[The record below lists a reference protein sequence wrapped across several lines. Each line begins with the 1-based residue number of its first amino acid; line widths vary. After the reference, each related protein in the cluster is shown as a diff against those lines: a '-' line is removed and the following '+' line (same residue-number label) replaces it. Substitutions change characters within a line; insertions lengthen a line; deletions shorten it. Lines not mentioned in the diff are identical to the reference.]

1 MLSTMNTC
9 LHCGTVNQAAEP
21 VCVTCGG
28 GLTVGRYSNPLVYE
42 PIPDPDL
49 FPDIQPFCLTDALS
63 TTLKLFT
70 SYLWLITKI
79 VFVIVTPLEIF
90 KATSFADAAYD
101 PQLRIVTMLLG
112 AACNVVIA
120 PALIYALMK
129 ATQTGNTPGLK
140 ESFSWGLSKIP
151 HFTVCAA
158 FAYFL
163 QWVGYLLCLI
173 PGIIIGLKY
182 AVVYPV
188 AILEDQ
194 SIREVFSRGDD
205 LTRGSRLQIFAAQL
219 VVGLLWMGTTFALTL
234 FTGTMNSVP
243 LSVIG
248 SVVIDIVEQLPTVL
262 AFVIYLSLL
271 KTAKQMNPTRY

>member
-1 MLSTMNTC
+1 MLTTMNTC
-9 LHCGTVNQAAEP
+9 LHCGTVNQAAEL

-28 GLTVGRYSNPLVYE
+28 GLTVDRAFNPLVYE

-49 FPDIQPFCLTDALS
+49 FPDIQPFCLTDAVS

-70 SYLWLITKI
+70 KYLWLITKI
-79 VFVIVTPLEIF
+79 VFVIATPLEIF
-90 KATSFADAAYD
+90 KATSFANAPYD
-101 PQLRIVTMLLG
+101 PQLRVVTLLLG

-129 ATQTGNTPGLK
+129 DIQTGNTPSLK

-151 HFTVCAA
+151 HFAVCAA
-158 FAYFL
+158 AAYFV
-163 QWVGYLLCLI
+163 QWVGYLLCVI

-194 SIREVFSRGDD
+194 SIREVFDRSNN

-219 VVGLLWMGTTFALTL
+219 LIAVLWVGATFLLSLFMGS
-234 FTGTMNSVP
+234 MNSAP
-243 LSVIG
+243 LSVVA
-248 SVVIDIVEQLPTVL
+248 SVIIDIVEQLPTVL

-271 KTAKQMNPTRY
+271 KTAQQMNPTTY

>member
-1 MLSTMNTC
+1 MLTSVTTC
-9 LHCGTVNQAAEP
+9 LHCGTVNQAAQP

-28 GLTVGRYSNPLVYE
+28 GLTATHSFSPLVYE

-49 FPDIQPFCLTDALS
+49 FPDVQPFCLTDALS

-70 SYLWLITKI
+70 KYLWLITKL

-90 KATSFADAAYD
+90 KATTFADAPYD
-101 PQLRIVTMLLG
+101 PQLKIVTMLLG

-129 ATQTGNTPGLK
+129 AIQTGNTPGLK

-163 QWVGYLLCLI
+163 QWVGYLLCII

-194 SIREVFSRGDD
+194 PIRDVFGRSND
-205 LTRGSRLQIFAAQL
+205 LTRGSRLEIFGAQL
-219 VVGLLWMGTTFALTL
+219 LIGILWLGVTFALTL
-234 FTGTMNSVP
+234 FTGSMNSAP
-243 LSVIG
+243 LSVIA

-262 AFVIYLSLL
+262 ALVMYLSLL
-271 KTAKQMNPTRY
+271 KTAQQMNPTRY